1 MIRSRSIAL
10 SAVVSALGL
19 GLLSAAPAHAS
30 LTFDFSFSG
39 TGSQTGTVTGI
50 ITGLPTSGTGPA
62 TDVQILTVP
71 STITNNYGSLPI
83 DIFAAGWTVGANS
96 FTVTNGQ
103 ITSGSFGANT
113 SDYNGNFGINDGFE
127 DINVL
132 TLDGNSTAIRDYGGI
147 GSTGVTFT
155 AAAVPEPTSLSL
167 LGVGAAA
174 LLGRRRRVA

>member
-62 TDVQILTVP
+62 TDVQILTAP
-71 STITNNYGSLPI
+71 STITIYGEVPI
-83 DIFAAGWTVGANS
+83 DIFAAGWTVYANS
-96 FTVTNGQ
+96 FTVSNGQ

-113 SDYNGNFGINDGFE
+113 SDYNGNFGINNGFE

-167 LGVGAAA
+167 LGVGATA
-174 LLGRRRRVA
+174 LLGRRRRIA